1 MFRVAP
7 GQSRP
12 LKFRI
17 TNHPSNST
25 KVSLL
30 IQYRVEARASSIFKI
45 STVLTFTQV
54 DSVYDPHIFTFIHPS
69 NIVSFAALRAP
80 SLNPTCK
87 YSPVT
92 KLPILLN
99 LHGSGVD
106 VHWRSAQNVYEAMP
120 NLCAWLLIPQGVTL
134 WGGDDWRKPF
144 LPIYGRLVTDY
155 IIRYLGLG

>member
-25 KVSLL
+25 SISIV
-30 IQYRVEARASSIFKI
+30 IQYRVEARASPVFNI

-54 DSVYDPHIFTFIHPS
+54 NSMYNTHIFTFLHPS
-69 NIVSFAALRAP
+69 NIVSYAALRAP
-80 SLNPTCK
+80 SLNATCK

-92 KLPILLN
+92 KLPVLLS

-106 VHWRSAQNVYEAMP
+106 VHWRSAQDVYEAMP
-120 NLCAWLLIPQGVTL
+120 DLCAWLLFPQGVTL

-144 LPIYGRLVTDY
+144 LSISEGPQLIT
-155 IIRYLGLG
+155 

>member
-25 KVSLL
+25 SVSLL
-30 IQYRVEARASSIFKI
+30 IQYRVGAKGSPVLKI

-54 DSVYDPHIFTFIHPS
+54 NSVHNPHIFTFLHPS
-69 NIVSFAALRAP
+69 NIVSYAALRAP
-80 SLNPTCK
+80 SLNATCK

-92 KLPILLN
+92 KLPVLLS

-106 VHWRSAQNVYEAMP
+106 MHWSSAQNIYEEMP
-120 NLCAWLLIPQGVTL
+120 DLCAWLLFPQGVTL

-144 LPIYGRLVTDY
+144 LSIYGSPTADY
-155 IIRYLGLG
+155 LTRYLGLG